1 MPRLCYTK
9 KWKIY
14 LNVSIY
20 NEPDHITK
28 YFELYISSATK
39 QAAQIQSTHAAFLP
53 ANDPSASDNW
63 PRSSLLQES
72 VRLSWHKANTPKQQ
86 KAQKIWVALGN
97 YIWPKIYDTQW
108 KTPWRLWLIPNPW
121 PEKNSADRRT
131 VLQIQPKYEEA
142 CFPKLLNKC
151 NLKHFICSTAIC
163 SNSKSSVCSP
173 LFYYLLIKSYSWD
186 L

>member
-1 MPRLCYTK
+1 M
-9 KWKIY
+9 
-14 LNVSIY
+14 
-20 NEPDHITK
+20 
-28 YFELYISSATK
+28 
-39 QAAQIQSTHAAFLP
+39 QIQSTHAAFLP

-63 PRSSLLQES
+63 PQSSLLQES

-108 KTPWRLWLIPNPW
+108 KTPWWLWLIPNPW

-151 NLKHFICSTAIC
+151 NLKHFICSTAIARTVNLVC
-163 SNSKSSVCSP
+163 AALCFTIYWSN
-173 LFYYLLIKSYSWD
+173 LIRGICNWIDVNPYSFFLSGYFTNTRMYFFFFSFFSWW
-186 L
+186 